1 MHCYEI
7 LRTIAFAS
15 VDISRLAA
23 TTVRGCFRLTKTIAS
38 LKAENLFLSRQLAL
52 YREREAPRKPTT
64 PAVRM
69 AMVFLSRLFDWRS
82 ALVIVQPDTFVRW
95 HRQGF
100 KMFWRWKSRR
110 GRPSIPPETVD
121 LIRDIVR
128 SNLTRG
134 EGKIAE
140 ILQLR
145 LGLCLSPRTV
155 RKYIRDLLPPQRPA
169 GRGDQRWAT
178 FVRNHA
184 KAIVATDFF
193 TVVSATFRVYYVLV
207 VMEIG
212 SRRIL
217 HFNVTVHPT
226 ADWVRQQLRQAI
238 PCDHA
243 YRFLIH
249 DRGSAFSTRVD
260 ETIRSLGLRPL
271 KTPYRAPRA
280 NAFCERLIGT
290 IRRECLDYL
299 IPLSQNHLRLI
310 LKEYVT
316 YYNTARPHSG
326 LGPGIPEPAG
336 GAVQLQPDRHR
347 LPADVRVVKI
357 PILGGL
363 HHDYRLEKVA

>member
-1 MHCYEI
+1 
-7 LRTIAFAS
+7 
-15 VDISRLAA
+15 
-23 TTVRGCFRLTKTIAS
+23 
-38 LKAENLFLSRQLAL
+38 
-52 YREREAPRKPTT
+52 
-64 PAVRM
+64 
-69 AMVFLSRLFDWRS
+69 
-82 ALVIVQPDTFVRW
+82 
-95 HRQGF
+95 
-100 KMFWRWKSRR
+100 
-110 GRPSIPPETVD
+110 
-121 LIRDIVR
+121 
-128 SNLTRG
+128 
-134 EGKIAE
+134 
-140 ILQLR
+140 
-145 LGLCLSPRTV
+145 
-155 RKYIRDLLPPQRPA
+155 
-169 GRGDQRWAT
+169 
-178 FVRNHA
+178 
-184 KAIVATDFF
+184 VATDFL
-193 TVVSATFRVYYVLV
+193 TVVSATFRIYYVLV

-217 HFNVTVHPT
+217 HTNVTAHPT

-249 DRGSAFSTRVD
+249 DRGSAFSTKVD
-260 ETIRSLGLRPL
+260 DTIRSLGLRPL
-271 KTPYRAPRA
+271 NTAYRAPRA
-280 NAFCERLIGT
+280 NAYCERLIGT